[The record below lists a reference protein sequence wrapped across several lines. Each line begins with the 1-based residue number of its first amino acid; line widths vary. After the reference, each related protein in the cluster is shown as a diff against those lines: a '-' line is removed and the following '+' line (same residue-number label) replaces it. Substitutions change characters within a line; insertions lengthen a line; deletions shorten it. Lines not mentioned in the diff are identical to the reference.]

1 MADALAKSE
10 QRNLVCTMT
19 GRVQRMFSSLVF
31 HTRSLGL
38 VSVVLALGGL
48 PQSAVAEETAERE
61 IGVDILEMCIDPETS
76 NQAIVDYLLERDWQ
90 FVELEEAKT
99 LVPPKDVDA
108 FSPEQIF
115 GFAYYAFSF
124 GSSHR
129 VNGYD
134 PRRNI
139 DEFMGRYSRLDFF
152 VSQDQSISLFG
163 PNDEVMNMRF
173 RLPGTSRDNLEE
185 RTRTQCSFSA
195 LRQSP
200 ETDLFDVTPDEPTSY
215 DFVTIESDN
224 TDLTGPMVAYVVIT
238 AEAAL
243 LSDVFETEVPA
254 LVVFW
259 VRVDLDAD

>member
-1 MADALAKSE
+1 
-10 QRNLVCTMT
+10 
-19 GRVQRMFSSLVF
+19 MFSSLVF

-38 VSVVLALGGL
+38 VSVVLALGSL

-115 GFAYYAFSF
+115 GFAYYAVSF

-139 DEFMGRYSRLDFF
+139 DEFMRFNSRLNFF
-152 VSQDQSISLFG
+152 AIEGLSISLSG
-163 PNDEVMNMRF
+163 PNDEVMAMRF
-173 RLPGTSRDNLEE
+173 RRRGVTNDNFAE
-185 RTRTQCSFSA
+185 RTRRNCSFSA

-200 ETDLFDVTPDEPTSY
+200 ETDLFDVTPGEPTLY
-215 DFVTIESDN
+215 DFVTLERDN
-224 TDLTGPMVAYVVIT
+224 TDLTGPMIAYAVIT
-238 AEAAL
+238 ADAAL

-254 LVVFW
+254 LVAFEVGL
-259 VRVDLDAD
+259 DLDAD